1 MRRRVV
7 KKPAAERDLDQIA
20 AYLGEESP
28 QLAIRF
34 LRAAAKAFQQ
44 LVRMPEMGSCWEAGN
59 WPGLRVWP
67 IPRFAKYL
75 IFYQPLENGI
85 DVIRVLHGAQDVDRL
100 LEG

>member
-1 MRRRVV
+1 MRRILV

-34 LRAAAKAFQQ
+34 LRAAEKAFQQ
-44 LVRMPEMGSCWEAGN
+44 LARMPEMGSAWEAEH
-59 WPGLRVWP
+59 WPDLRVWP
-67 IPRFAKYL
+67 ISRFATYL

-85 DVIRVLHGAQDVDRL
+85 DVIRVLHGAQDLERL
-100 LEG
+100 LG